1 MKSIYEELGSTYQMY
16 VDYEFIKLQ
25 LQPQKTS
32 YWRVE
37 IMTSTILKAKLFYNL
52 LTTETLNEHIADVE
66 R

>member
-32 YWRVE
+32 Y
-37 IMTSTILKAKLFYNL
+37 
-52 LTTETLNEHIADVE
+52 
-66 R
+66 